1 MGIGPSVTDRSL
13 VLTTICLSMI
23 HNKIAASIPSDNG
36 KGLDFLVCEVSKGL
50 KSLESNTHVMLFGAK
65 QIQLC

>member
-1 MGIGPSVTDRSL
+1 MGIGPSVTDGSL
-13 VLTTICLSMI
+13 VLTSICLSMI
-23 HNKIAASIPSDNG
+23 HNKIAASIPSGNG
-36 KGLDFLVCEVSKGL
+36 KGLDFLACEVSKGL